1 MICGSEEVSLW
12 LGGSIGSLYHCTDC
26 HYVGPIVLETD
37 AQQPF
42 ADQFVSFWDLVE
54 GGSFWSETGISNQ
67 MLFQMRLQRAAAC
80 SASLPYFLSCLPII
94 MRSGCVSYPIALKKS
109 EDCSFHL

>member
-1 MICGSEEVSLW
+1 MRRCLVCGSEEVYLW

-26 HYVGPIVLETD
+26 HYVGPVVIEIDT
-37 AQQPF
+37 QQPF

-67 MLFQMRLQRAAAC
+67 MLFQM
-80 SASLPYFLSCLPII
+80 
-94 MRSGCVSYPIALKKS
+94 
-109 EDCSFHL
+109 